1 MAGGRQ
7 ERKRDTDKIWK
18 GGIGILLILLLL
30 FLGIGSWI
38 LRILEAPSDLF
49 FYTAILMMLYG
60 GANLAAFCIIY
71 FIAAKNINGILYRFS
86 DMVENLI
93 GGKENLAF
101 PMAEDTVL
109 SKLQEQLFRLYDI
122 LRSYEDR
129 EHQFRKQLNENI
141 GNLVHQINTP
151 ITNLKIYAGFLKR
164 DDLTEEE
171 KIQFARCMEDQA
183 EKLRWLGEGFSKMS
197 RLETGII
204 RQKPKKQEILP
215 VILNAV
221 NQVMEKAGQ
230 KEMDIRLAGEQH
242 IWAVIDGK
250 WTSEAVFNVL
260 DNAVKYGNRGS
271 VIEIELAELTG
282 YAQILIRNEGIGI
295 GREEYHKVFQRFYR
309 GKKAA
314 EEEGV
319 GLGLTIAREVLEG
332 ERGYIKV
339 ETLCDG
345 RTEFSLYLSRY
356 WHDMEEEKVMLEQL
370 KFPKEIAENEKKS
383 GKCES
388 RYFGRR

>member
-1 MAGGRQ
+1 M
-7 ERKRDTDKIWK
+7 ERRYRYFAYTAFAVSWNW
-18 GGIGILLILLLL
+18 ILDIAYFGSAIRSL
-30 FLGIGSWI
+30 FLYSN
-38 LRILEAPSDLF
+38 SDD
-49 FYTAILMMLYG
+49 AV
-60 GANLAAFCIIY
+60 
-71 FIAAKNINGILYRFS
+71 RR
-86 DMVENLI
+86 
-93 GGKENLAF
+93 
-101 PMAEDTVL
+101 
-109 SKLQEQLFRLYDI
+109 SK
-122 LRSYEDR
+122 S
-129 EHQFRKQLNENI
+129 
-141 GNLVHQINTP
+141 
-151 ITNLKIYAGFLKR
+151 
-164 DDLTEEE
+164 EEE

-183 EKLRWLGEGFSKMS
+183 EKLGWLGEGFSKMS

-309 GKKAA
+309 GKRRRRK
-314 EEEGV
+314 
-319 GLGLTIAREVLEG
+319 
-332 ERGYIKV
+332 
-339 ETLCDG
+339 
-345 RTEFSLYLSRY
+345 
-356 WHDMEEEKVMLEQL
+356 
-370 KFPKEIAENEKKS
+370 KES
-383 GKCES
+383 DWG
-388 RYFGRR
+388 